1 MLDGVLIDGQ
11 AGGNDV
17 GTCHRAV
24 HDLLGGA
31 DGRADDLGLAVEAV
45 VLIDIHDVFDVLL
58 AVLTVGLFP
67 AQERRNEEG
76 AVLCGPDGLC
86 RAEHQRHVGADALFL
101 QAAGSSHTSLG
112 AGDLDDEVLADG
124 GDFLCGGDHL
134 FGVVQMGVDLHGDG
148 ELLVAL
154 QALFLDPVGNVG
166 NGRQERLAAQHDVA
180 GVGGNAV
187 NAKGVVSELDLI
199 EFCAVQEVLHN
210 HFLLLVK
217 SVNQFVLQAS
227 NRFLFEIRHF
237 LSNFKSHPVENL

>member
-11 AGGNDV
+11 AGGDDV

-45 VLIDIHDVFDVLL
+45 VLIDIHDVLDVLL

-67 AQERRNEEG
+67 AQERGNEEG

-86 RAEHQRHVGADALFL
+86 RAEHQRHVGA
-101 QAAGSSHTSLG
+101 
-112 AGDLDDEVLADG
+112 DLDDEVLADG

-154 QALFLDPVGNVG
+154 QALFLDPVGDVG

-180 GVGGNAV
+180 GIGGNAV

-217 SVNQFVLQAS
+217 SVNQLLYLQYAEQIVNTLTS
-227 NRFLFEIRHF
+227 FFNLLLTNVSELFLCLLHISRY
-237 LSNFKSHPVENL
+237 